1 MLVLEYLLDLK
12 SKKGEVTAAFLH
24 ADIPEDEK
32 VYVEIPRGFEQFSK
46 NGRNKCLKLKKK
58 LYVIHQSTRSFCH
71 YTTKTLEQ
79 SCLKQSKFDP
89 CLYVGDNVTFIVY
102 VDDLILWDSNKDNI
116 HNLEIHLQE
125 LGVDLEQE
133 DDAAGFLGV
142 NLGRESDTG
151 LI

>member
-89 CLYVGDNVTFIVY
+89 
-102 VDDLILWDSNKDNI
+102 
-116 HNLEIHLQE
+116 
-125 LGVDLEQE
+125 
-133 DDAAGFLGV
+133 
-142 NLGRESDTG
+142 
-151 LI
+151 